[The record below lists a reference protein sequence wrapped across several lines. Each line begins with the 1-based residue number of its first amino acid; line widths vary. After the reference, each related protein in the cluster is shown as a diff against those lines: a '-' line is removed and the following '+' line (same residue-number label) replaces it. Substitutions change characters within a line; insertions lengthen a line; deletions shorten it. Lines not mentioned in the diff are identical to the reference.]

1 MARRTLRRRLLAPA
15 VVAAAMTLVMATP
28 ANAAVVWNGDADNG
42 MTFREF
48 LCDEGNYVY
57 TPDWGD
63 GRGKRW
69 GFVGKAGT
77 TRCESYGV
85 MVGGSEYNF
94 TSGKAYWFGWEQMT
108 LTDGWGVSFQW
119 KSNGTGE
126 QHDQNYPVIMMI
138 LDGYLRVWYVSPGEQ
153 WNQVGAVPWTAET
166 WHKIEL
172 GINAQSSTAGS
183 FQVYLDGNLFVDVA
197 NARTWDLVGNK
208 PRWGVYD
215 TNVLDTDEVNWI
227 NDLKMGTARADVD

>member
-1 MARRTLRRRLLAPA
+1 MRRRTLRSLLALPA
-15 VVAAAMTLVMATP
+15 IAAATALAMATP
-28 ANAAVVWNGDADNG
+28 AEAAVVWNGDADNG

-48 LCDEGNYVY
+48 LCDSGNYVY

-63 GRGKRW
+63 GRGKHW
-69 GFVGKAGT
+69 GFVAKAGT

-108 LTDGWGVSFQW
+108 LTDNWGVFFQW

-138 LDGYLRVWYVSPGEQ
+138 LEGRLNVWYVAPGEV
-153 WNQVGAVPWTAET
+153 WNHVTSVPWTAKT
-166 WHKIEL
+166 WHKLEL
-172 GINAQSSTAGS
+172 GINAQSNTTGS
-183 FQVYLDGNLFVDVA
+183 FQLWLDGDLVTDVK

-215 TNVLDTDEVNWI
+215 TNVLAEDQVNWV
-227 NDLKMGTARADVD
+227 NGLTMGTTRGDVD